1 MGTPWFAV
9 PSLTALVERGL
20 ELAAVVTQPDRPVGR
35 HGSPQPSSVKQAAER
50 LGLPVLQPRTLRAPD
65 AVAAL
70 RAVAPDVIVVVAF
83 GQILRPAVLGLPPLG
98 CVNVHASLLPELR
111 GAAPIQAA
119 IREGLDRTGVTVMLM
134 NERMDE
140 GPILAQVSAPIF
152 PDDTAA
158 TLGDRLAR
166 LGADLL
172 VDTLPRWQAG
182 EIAPRAQSAA
192 AATYSRPLRKEDAE
206 IDWSQPAEQIA
217 RTCRA
222 YTPWPG
228 CQTTWEGR
236 QLRLL
241 AVTPRPDWTG
251 PAAPGTVVL
260 LPSTDGG
267 PAELAV
273 ATGRGAL
280 RLDQVQMAGK
290 RPLLAAE
297 FQRGQPRFV
306 GARLGPG

>member
-20 ELAAVVTQPDRPVGR
+20 EVAAVVTQPDRPVGR

-65 AVAAL
+65 AVAA
-70 RAVAPDVIVVVAF
+70 
-83 GQILRPAVLGLPPLG
+83 PPLG